1 MQPSM
6 ASRTGTALIA
16 TAVAL
21 ALGAVGCSSPAISCR
36 VSTDEYTAPNDG
48 TVTFTASVTG
58 SGTIKSVVYRTGD
71 KSVTADTPK
80 VPFEIQVPVASGASV
95 DVTVYGSIEND
106 TEGNVLAGYSFLDG
120 TDGASYD
127 FSSTCR

>member
-1 MQPSM
+1 MQPWM
-6 ASRTGTALIA
+6 VWRTETALIA
-16 TAVAL
+16 TAL
-21 ALGAVGCSSPAISCR
+21 ALGIAGCSSPAISCR
-36 VSTDEYTAPNDG
+36 VSTDEYTAPDDG
-48 TVTFTASVTG
+48 TVTYTASVTG
-58 SGTIKSVVYRTGD
+58 SGTIKSVVYRAGD
-71 KSVTADTPK
+71 KSVTADAPK
-80 VPFEIQVPVASGASV
+80 VPFEIQVPVAGGASI